1 MAIEMTKEQRDTI
14 EYYNTHADE
23 HCDATR
29 NVDMS
34 ALYAEF
40 EKHLRPGCK
49 ILDLSCGS
57 GRDSKYFYDKGYEVV
72 AVDLSTEMCKR
83 TRENLFQ

>member
-1 MAIEMTKEQRDTI
+1 MAVEITKEQRDTI

-23 HCDATR
+23 YCDATR

-40 EKHLRPGCK
+40 EK
-49 ILDLSCGS
+49 
-57 GRDSKYFYDKGYEVV
+57 
-72 AVDLSTEMCKR
+72 
-83 TRENLFQ
+83 